1 MKRQARIKPRDKLD
15 REALAARIRL
25 ALRGEPTLRERP
37 MFGVLAFLVNER
49 MVAAARKNGSLLVHV
64 DADSGKSLL
73 SRPGTRIAE
82 MGAGR
87 SMGPGWLE
95 IDREVLNDDTLAF
108 WIDAALTLRLCAPA
122 PVRRGPG

>member
-1 MKRQARIKPRDKLD
+1 MEPRGNFD
-15 REALAARIRL
+15 REALAARIRI

-49 MVAAARKNGSLLVHV
+49 MVAAARKDGSLLVHV

-82 MGAGR
+82 MGGGR

-95 IDREVLNDDTLAF
+95 IDREVLSDHTFAF
-108 WIDAALTLRLCAPA
+108 WIGAALDSQR
-122 PVRRGPG
+122 PGETISHPS